1 MSQAPVRDNGI
12 NSIEVTD
19 KLWDAVQPTS
29 QHQSCTMVRQA
40 FPPELEGD
48 VASNATLEKSL
59 FKAFASTQ
67 SVIRMSNL
75 RLLDNGRTH

>member
-1 MSQAPVRDNGI
+1 VSKAPVRDNGI

-29 QHQSCTMVRQA
+29 RHQSCTMVRQA